1 MFFEIMPLTSEDWL
15 LHLIGEICWVGLINI
30 YSVIA
35 LMILYDVEMLYEL
48 NICSDALVQKD
59 IPGLIKWSL
68 S

>member
-1 MFFEIMPLTSEDWL
+1 MFFEIMPLISEDWL
-15 LHLIGEICWVGLINI
+15 LHLIGEICWVELINI